1 MFVNIYCE
9 IIISCFQISYPKEKS
24 LVEKDGKGLEQF
36 GGVVETPAGV
46 VIQHLHEQHEQEGG
60 EEGTSTTTQTKAN
73 SQQRE

>member
-1 MFVNIYCE
+1 LFVNIYCE

-36 GGVVETPAGV
+36 NGVVETPAGV
-46 VIQHLHEQHEQEGG
+46 VPQHLHEQEGG